1 MAPIG
6 IAYLVGLSDQGKRT
20 KVAEEAGEGA
30 ADAEAEEAAEHKQIM
45 LPRHM
50 VSLGQITG

>member
-1 MAPIG
+1 VAPIG